1 MNWRIW
7 ANGARETLAGAFGHE
22 DVAGGA
28 VKLGPIIA
36 KKKKKKKKKKKCFP
50 SRIFIAYSDSP
61 SNSDHFSFWH
71 FTKKIFFG
79 RFFSRMLATSKKWYY
94 SKTFVKFRQNSL
106 IFGRNVSRFSELV
119 TIFICYVF
127 Y

>member
-22 DVAGGA
+22 AFGHGA

-36 KKKKKKKKKKKCFP
+36 KKKKKKKKKRSVFPAEFLLHIPTPHHLPIIFHTAVFYKKRF
-50 SRIFIAYSDSP
+50 
-61 SNSDHFSFWH
+61 FWS
-71 FTKKIFFG
+71 
-79 RFFSRMLATSKKWYY
+79 FFSRMLATSKKWYY

-106 IFGRNVSRFSELV
+106 IFGRNDSRFSELV